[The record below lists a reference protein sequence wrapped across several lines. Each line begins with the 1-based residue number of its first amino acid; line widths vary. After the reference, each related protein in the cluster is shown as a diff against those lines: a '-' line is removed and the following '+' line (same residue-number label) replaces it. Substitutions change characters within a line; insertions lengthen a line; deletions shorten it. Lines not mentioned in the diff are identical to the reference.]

1 MTARRLWEVFGSG
14 EAALRASPAALADA
28 GLNRHV
34 VGEVRRF
41 AGWSDVDREMAQAR
55 TLGVELLCLDDEQT
69 ALELRQALQKSAGY
83 KVLAAKCGAEG
94 IRTFQSQRV
103 DAVVLDYWMSEMN
116 GMQVAREIRKLNP
129 SIPIIILSAYGEL
142 LDESLGI
149 ADLWIRKGEEDPQF
163 LLARLEEL
171 LKTRTSV
178 A

>member
-1 MTARRLWEVFGSG
+1 VRLAYRNHCIVKLAILARLYSESASGILVLATEMEKKTATV
-14 EAALRASPAALADA
+14 
-28 GLNRHV
+28 
-34 VGEVRRF
+34 
-41 AGWSDVDREMAQAR
+41 
-55 TLGVELLCLDDEQT
+55 LCIDDEQT
-69 ALELRQALQKSAGY
+69 ALELRQALLKSAGY
-83 KVLAAKCGAEG
+83 KVLAAKCGVEG
-94 IRTFQSQRV
+94 IKTFQSQRV

-129 SIPIIILSAYGEL
+129 TIPIIILSAYGEL

-171 LKTRTSV
+171 LKTRASV